1 MTPDNT
7 HHWAEVM
14 RRALQ
19 ELVNDRD
26 FELPLTCV
34 SVSANGS
41 VLAVEYCEVGE
52 DVEAYTVCEHY
63 NEPGFKLP
71 INIFLVDPRGVAA
84 RMLVTSERAN
94 SCRLPGTDNP
104 LISP

>member
-1 MTPDNT
+1 MTTNDRDHLADVIGET
-7 HHWAEVM
+7 
-14 RRALQ
+14 LQ

-41 VLAVEYCEVGE
+41 VLAVEYCAVGG

-84 RMLVTSERAN
+84 SMLVTSERAN
-94 SCRLPGTDNP
+94 SCRLPGTDN
-104 LISP
+104 S